1 MTVSAFIGFALALAI
16 LVVAAVVI
24 AMAAIGRRRH
34 SQPANAADD
43 EPTGYVPGV
52 WLLGGEESAA
62 PRGGY
67 FGPHHPGHHDDAH
80 GVDAGGAHGAD
91 AGTGDAGGGDAGGGS
106 DGGGAH

>member
-24 AMAAIGRRRH
+24 AMAAIGRRRY

-80 GVDAGGAHGAD
+80 GAD